1 MLPDK
6 DGPGVGGGPS
16 FPEGEDPSVSLFRD
30 YLRLRTV
37 HPEPDYDAA
46 LRFLDRI
53 AEELELPL
61 KKIELFPGRVI
72 SIMTWEGT
80 NPTLKSI
87 LLNSHTDVVPI
98 YQVHPGSQEAEG
110 EGMETDTHSPSHVCS

>member
-1 MLPDK
+1 MLCIH
-6 DGPGVGGGPS
+6 
-16 FPEGEDPSVSLFRD
+16 L
-30 YLRLRTV
+30 LA
-37 HPEPDYDAA
+37 DAA

-61 KKIELFPGRVI
+61 KKIEVCPRRVV

-87 LLNSHTDVVPI
+87 LLNSHTDVVPV
-98 YQVHPGSQEAEG
+98 YQEHWKYDAFTAVKDAEG
-110 EGMETDTHSPSHVCS
+110 NIYARGTQDMKSVTIQ